1 MTRSIA
7 LCWFTGLIVAGLP
20 YAASAQVY
28 CSKWAEV
35 VDAPTNIRKSPSS
48 QSAVVC
54 QLPRNGMRLLVYPSG
69 TDPSRQAS
77 RWHATLV
84 CQSGPQRSAI
94 GLGNPPAYVHQSQV
108 RLLGINRDD
117 WLGDP
122 EQPGEGECATLWS
135 R

>member
-1 MTRSIA
+1 MTRAIG
-7 LCWFTGLIVAGLP
+7 LCWFTGLAVVGLP

-48 QSAVVC
+48 QSALVC
-54 QLPRNGMRLLVYPSG
+54 QLPRNGMRLLVYPSASA
-69 TDPSRQAS
+69 PNHQAS
-77 RWHATLV
+77 RWYATLA
-84 CQSGPQRSAI
+84 CQPGPQRRAI
-94 GLGNPPAYVHQSQV
+94 GLGNSPAYVHQSQV
-108 RLLGINRDD
+108 HLLTINRDD

-122 EQPGEGECATLWS
+122 EQPGKGACASLWS

>member
-1 MTRSIA
+1 MTRSIG
-7 LCWFTGLIVAGLP
+7 LCWFTGLLVAGLP
-20 YAASAQVY
+20 FAASGQVY

-48 QSAVVC
+48 QSALVC
-54 QLPRNGMRLLVYPSG
+54 QLKRNGMRLLVYPLG
-69 TDPSRQAS
+69 TDPNHRAS
-77 RWHATLV
+77 RWYATLA
-84 CQSGPQRSAI
+84 CHSGPQASAI

-108 RLLGINRDD
+108 RLLVINRDD

-122 EQPGEGECATLWS
+122 EQAGKGECATLWS